1 MSFSS
6 PSSKRKCAAWDGG
19 AQGLRGRGEGRR
31 ARGLAAWVWLCMLA
45 PLPAMAD
52 ASGTA
57 DTLRLHPRLTPSFS
71 FSPATPPA
79 SADAPSQPSPQTGV
93 ALRQSV
99 CAKVTPLYAMP
110 VTVRA
115 AKPLVMPVTYS
126 RVSSDFGTRYHPV
139 RRVKHRHTGIDLV
152 APSGAPVRAVAQ
164 GVVNS
169 IGYERR
175 GFGRYIVIAHRHDSE
190 TIYAHLSATARGL
203 RVGETVTAGRVIGAV
218 GKSGMVTGPHLHFE
232 LRRQGVPA
240 DPRPLLRRTARM
252 SESSAS
258 TGNTCLSVLNG
269 VPSWHL
275 HGGAGAVARWQYSP
289 L

>member
-6 PSSKRKCAAWDGG
+6 PSFKRKCAALDGG

-31 ARGLAAWVWLCMLA
+31 SRRLAAWVWLCMVA
-45 PLPAMAD
+45 PLPALAD
-52 ASGTA
+52 ADGMA
-57 DTLRLHPRLTPSFS
+57 DTLRLHPRLTPSFT
-71 FSPATPPA
+71 FASPTPPGL
-79 SADAPSQPSPQTGV
+79 ADVSSPQTDV
-93 ALRQSV
+93 TLRQSV

-110 VTVRA
+110 MTVRA

-152 APSGAPVRAVAQ
+152 APLGAPVRVVAQ
-164 GVVNS
+164 GVVKS

-240 DPRPLLRRTARM
+240 DPRALLRRTARM
-252 SESSAS
+252 SESSSGA
-258 TGNTCLSVLNG
+258 GNPCLNVLNG